1 MGPLNL
7 YTQPTACNLKSWL
20 GDFHW
25 SNLLSFMGNSDG
37 APCCY
42 QSKQL
47 ALEKE
52 LALTEYRLR
61 LALECTSAVCLNKPY
76 RKEALLQTSFSKPR
90 DKQHELL
97 EKVIRR
103 ECLPIQWA
111 QQPPHSAH
119 LVPNWN
125 EGWCNRS
132 SSGSM
137 SLTGR
142 GSYVAIVDIFPLHIV
157 TQKWMLIS

>member
-25 SNLLSFMGNSDG
+25 IKSPVFHGKLWRGTLLLS
-37 APCCY
+37 
-42 QSKQL
+42 KQAISTRVAVGIYWVPPTSGTRVHL
-47 ALEKE
+47 ISMSEQAL
-52 LALTEYRLR
+52 RG
-61 LALECTSAVCLNKPY
+61 
-76 RKEALLQTSFSKPR
+76 ALLQPNVLKPR
-90 DKQHELL
+90 DKQLELL
-97 EKVIRR
+97 EKVVRR

-132 SSGSM
+132 SSGSV
-137 SLTGR
+137 SLIGQ
-142 GSYVAIVDIFPLHIV
+142 GSYVAFVNMFLLHIV
-157 TQKWMLIS
+157 T

>member
-7 YTQPTACNLKSWL
+7 YTQPTACNLKNWL

-25 SNLLSFMGNSDG
+25 IKSPVFHGKLWRGTLLLS
-37 APCCY
+37 
-42 QSKQL
+42 KQAISTRVAVGIYWVPPTSGTRVHL
-47 ALEKE
+47 LSVFEHAL
-52 LALTEYRLR
+52 
-61 LALECTSAVCLNKPY
+61 P
-76 RKEALLQTSFSKPR
+76 EALLQTSFSKPR

-97 EKVIRR
+97 LEKVVRR

-125 EGWCNRS
+125 EGWWNRS
-132 SSGSM
+132 SSGST
-137 SLTGR
+137 SLIGP
-142 GSYVAIVDIFPLHIV
+142 GSYVAFVNMFLLHNV
-157 TQKWMLIS
+157 T